1 MKFLFNLVYYLI
13 LLALYKQIWNRS
25 VLVMKKT
32 KIVCTI
38 GPASESV
45 DMLVNLINAGM
56 NVCRLNFSH
65 GDYEEHGARI
75 KNIREAVKIT
85 GKRVAIL
92 LDTKGPE
99 IRTNDMENGA
109 ITMKIGDSVRI
120 SMTEVLGT
128 NEKFSIT
135 YPELINDVNV
145 GSHILLDDGLI
156 DLEVTDI
163 DRDANEIVTVVKNE
177 GVLKNKKGVNVP
189 GVSVNLPGITEKDA
203 NDIRFGIGQGIDF
216 IAASFVRRASDVL
229 EITKILEEENA
240 THIQI
245 IPKIE
250 NQEGIDNIDEI
261 LKVSDGLMVARGD
274 MGVEIPTEDV
284 PVVQKALIKKCNALG
299 KPVITATQM
308 LDSMQRNPRPTRAEA
323 NDVANAIY
331 DGTDAVML
339 SGETAAGDYP
349 LEAVQTMARIAV
361 RTEETLVNQDSFAL
375 KLYSKTDMTE
385 AIGQSVGH
393 TARNLGIQTI
403 VAATE
408 SGHTA
413 RMISKYRPK
422 AHIVAITFSE
432 QKARS
437 LSLSWGVY
445 ATVADKPSSTD
456 EMFNLA
462 SKVSQE
468 EGYASEGDL
477 IIITAGVPVGEKG
490 TTNLMKIQM
499 IGSKLVQGQGV
510 GEEAIIA
517 KAVVAGT
524 AEEAVAKATEGAIL
538 VTKTTDKEYM
548 PAIEKASALVVEEG
562 GLTSHAA
569 VVAIAQNIPVIV
581 GAADATSLINNDEVI
596 TVDPRRGIVYRGATT
611 AI

>member
-1 MKFLFNLVYYLI
+1 
-13 LLALYKQIWNRS
+13 
-25 VLVMKKT
+25 MKKT

-562 GLTSHAA
+562 GLTSHVA

>member
-1 MKFLFNLVYYLI
+1 
-13 LLALYKQIWNRS
+13 
-25 VLVMKKT
+25 MKKT

-45 DMLVNLINAGM
+45 DMLVNLMNAGM

-65 GDYEEHGARI
+65 GDFEEHGNRI
-75 KNIREAVKIT
+75 KNIREAAKIT

-99 IRTNDMENGA
+99 IRTNEMENGA
-109 ITMKIGDSVRI
+109 ITLKTGDTVRL

-163 DRDANEIVTVVKNE
+163 DRSANEIVTLVKNE

-189 GVSVNLPGITEKDA
+189 GVSVNLPGITDKDA
-203 NDIRFGIGQGIDF
+203 ADIRFGIEQGVDF
-216 IAASFVRRASDVL
+216 IAASFVRRATDVL

-284 PVVQKALIKKCNALG
+284 PVVQKELIKKCNALG

-361 RTEETLVNQDSFAL
+361 RTEEALINQDSFAL

-422 AHIVAITFSE
+422 AHIVAITFTE

-445 ATVADKPSSTD
+445 ATVAEKPASTD
-456 EMFNLA
+456 EMFSLA
-462 SKVSQE
+462 THVSQD
-468 EGYASEGDL
+468 EGFASEGDL

-499 IGSKLVQGQGV
+499 IGSKLVQGQGI
-510 GEEAIIA
+510 GEDSVIA
-517 KAVVAGT
+517 KAVVANT
-524 AEEAVAKATEGAIL
+524 AEEAVANAVEGSIL
-538 VTKTTDKEYM
+538 VVKTTDKDYM
-548 PAIEKASALVVEEG
+548 PAIDKAIALVVEEG

-569 VVAIAQNIPVIV
+569 VVAIAKDIPVIV
-581 GAADATSLINNDEVI
+581 GAADATNLIENGELI